1 MPLSPIRRAL
11 WLALGWA
18 SLVLAVIG
26 ALLPVMPT
34 TVFLLVAAAAFARS
48 SPRMERMLLENRF
61 TGPVILS
68 WRESRSIPARART
81 VAITMVV
88 LGCGTSAILVPVDIA
103 RWSLVA
109 IAAALVFFL
118 ARLPT
123 RAEPALA

>member
-1 MPLSPIRRAL
+1 MPLTPVRRAL
-11 WLALGWA
+11 WLALGWF
-18 SLVLAVIG
+18 SLALAIVG
-26 ALLPVMPT
+26 AILPVMPT
-34 TVFLLVAAAAFARS
+34 TVFVLVAAAAFARS
-48 SPRMERMLLENRF
+48 SPRMERLLIENRL

-81 VAITMVV
+81 LAITMVI
-88 LGCGTSAILVPVDIA
+88 LGCGTSAVLVPVDVA

-123 RAEPALA
+123 RPAPAIA